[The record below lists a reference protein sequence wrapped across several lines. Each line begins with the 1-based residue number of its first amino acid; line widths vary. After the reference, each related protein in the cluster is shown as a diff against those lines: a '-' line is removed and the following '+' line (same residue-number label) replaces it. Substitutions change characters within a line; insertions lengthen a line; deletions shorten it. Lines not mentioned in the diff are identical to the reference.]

1 MAKATQNAYL
11 YETFI
16 IFINNLNWM
25 WHYFVIS
32 QSRVKNSSF
41 YNDTDT
47 VNTVMESVDS
57 TSIIE
62 EQKRIAA
69 EEARLQERKAELDK
83 LSKNFNQKKD
93 EFSNKTWIFPKNKP
107 KYRNRNATY
116 CYFMKQSNEVRNF
129 RFVFQYVNSDWLF
142 IKDLIFNID
151 GKVFEYR
158 RLDFNTDCSGGQ
170 IWEWCDLQLSDI
182 DLIRSLENAKS
193 IKIKMNGDKYY
204 DTRTL
209 NSATITSIQET
220 IKYYKA
226 LGGRFY

>member
-1 MAKATQNAYL
+1 MKHLLYL
-11 YETFI
+11 LITSI
-16 IFINNLNWM
+16 GCG
-25 WHYFVIS
+25 FVLLS
-32 QSRVKNSSF
+32 CQSRVKNSSF
-41 YNDTDT
+41 SNDTDT
-47 VNTVMESVDS
+47 VKTIMESVDS
-57 TSIIE
+57 TSVIE
-62 EQKRIAA
+62 EQKKIAA
-69 EEARLQERKAELDK
+69 EEAQLQERKAELDK
-83 LSKNFNQKKD
+83 LSKKFNQKKD
-93 EFSNKTWIFPKNKP
+93 EFSNKTWIFPNNKP

-116 CYFMKQSNEVRNF
+116 CDFMKQNNEVRNF

-158 RLDFNTDCSGGQ
+158 RLDFNTDCRGGQ

-182 DLIRSLENAKS
+182 DLIRALEKAKS

>member
-1 MAKATQNAYL
+1 MKHLLYL
-11 YETFI
+11 
-16 IFINNLNWM
+16 
-25 WHYFVIS
+25 VITS
-32 QSRVKNSSF
+32 IGCGIVLLSCQSRVKNSSF
-41 YNDTDT
+41 YNDTNT

-83 LSKNFNQKKD
+83 LSKKFKQKKD
-93 EFSNKTWIFPKNKP
+93 EFSNKTWIFPNNKP

-116 CYFMKQSNEVRNF
+116 CYFMKQNNEVRNF

>member
-1 MAKATQNAYL
+1 
-11 YETFI
+11 
-16 IFINNLNWM
+16 
-25 WHYFVIS
+25 
-32 QSRVKNSSF
+32 
-41 YNDTDT
+41 
-47 VNTVMESVDS
+47 MESVDS
-57 TSIIE
+57 TSVIE
-62 EQKRIAA
+62 EQKKIAA
-69 EEARLQERKAELDK
+69 EKAQLLERKAELDK
-83 LSKNFNQKKD
+83 LSKKFNQKKD
-93 EFSNKTWIFPKNKP
+93 EFSNKTWIFPNNKP

-116 CYFMKQSNEVRNF
+116 CYFMKQNNEVRNF

-158 RLDFNTDCSGGQ
+158 RLDFNTDCCGGQ

-182 DLIRSLENAKS
+182 DLIRALEKAKS

>member
-1 MAKATQNAYL
+1 MTE
-11 YETFI
+11 YEKKT
-16 IFINNLNWM
+16 IFILAIVAICMGSLFSSCQATSSHNP
-25 WHYFVIS
+25 S
-32 QSRVKNSSF
+32 QNEIDSTETSV
-41 YNDTDT
+41 
-47 VNTVMESVDS
+47 EEVDS
-57 TSIIE
+57 EAIIVK
-62 EQKRIAA
+62 QKRIEA
-69 EEARLQERKAELDK
+69 EKVAEAEIKQKKKWELERLA
-83 LSKNFNQKKD
+83 KNFQQKKD
-93 EFSNKTWIFPKNKP
+93 EFSNKTWILPKDKP

-116 CYFMKQSNEVRNF
+116 CYFMKQSNEVSNF

-158 RLDFNTDCSGGQ
+158 RLDFNTDCRGDQ
-170 IWEWCDLQLSDI
+170 IWEWCDLQLSDT
-182 DLIRSLENAKS
+182 DLIRALENAKS

-209 NSATITSIQET
+209 KSATITSIQNT

>member
-1 MAKATQNAYL
+1 MKHSLYL
-11 YETFI
+11 I
-16 IFINNLNWM
+16 ITSIGCGIVL
-25 WHYFVIS
+25 S
-32 QSRVKNSSF
+32 SCQSRVKNSSF
-41 YNDTDT
+41 SKDTDT
-47 VNTVMESVDS
+47 VNTIMESVDS

-93 EFSNKTWIFPKNKP
+93 EFSNKIWIFPKDSP

-116 CYFMKQSNEVRNF
+116 CYFMKQNREVRNF

-158 RLDFNTDCSGGQ
+158 RLDFNTDCRGGQ

-182 DLIRSLENAKS
+182 DLIRALEKAKS

>member
-1 MAKATQNAYL
+1 MTVVGYCRL
-11 YETFI
+11 
-16 IFINNLNWM
+16 
-25 WHYFVIS
+25 
-32 QSRVKNSSF
+32 SRDEDKENYAS
-41 YNDTDT
+41 
-47 VNTVMESVDS
+47 
-57 TSIIE
+57 IE

-69 EEARLQERKAELDK
+69 EEARLQARKAELDK

>member
-1 MAKATQNAYL
+1 MKHLLYL
-11 YETFI
+11 LITSI
-16 IFINNLNWM
+16 GCGIVLL
-25 WHYFVIS
+25 S
-32 QSRVKNSSF
+32 CQSRVKNSSF
-41 YNDTDT
+41 SNDTDT
-47 VNTVMESVDS
+47 VNTIMESVDS

-69 EEARLQERKAELDK
+69 EKARLQERKAELDK

-116 CYFMKQSNEVRNF
+116 CYFMKQNNDVCNF
-129 RFVFQYVNSDWLF
+129 RFVFQYVNRDWLF

-182 DLIRSLENAKS
+182 DLIRSLENAKR

>member
-1 MAKATQNAYL
+1 MKHSLYL
-11 YETFI
+11 LITSIGCGI
-16 IFINNLNWM
+16 IL
-25 WHYFVIS
+25 S
-32 QSRVKNSSF
+32 SCQSRVKNSSF

-182 DLIRSLENAKS
+182 DLIQSLENAKS

>member
-1 MAKATQNAYL
+1 MKHSLYL
-11 YETFI
+11 LIASIGCGI
-16 IFINNLNWM
+16 IL
-25 WHYFVIS
+25 S
-32 QSRVKNSSF
+32 SCQSRVKNSSF

>member
-1 MAKATQNAYL
+1 MKHLLYL
-11 YETFI
+11 LITSI
-16 IFINNLNWM
+16 GCGIVLL
-25 WHYFVIS
+25 S
-32 QSRVKNSSF
+32 CQSRVKNSSF
-41 YNDTDT
+41 SNDTDT
-47 VNTVMESVDS
+47 VKTIMESVDS
-57 TSIIE
+57 TSVIE
-62 EQKRIAA
+62 EQKKIAA
-69 EEARLQERKAELDK
+69 EEAQLQERKAELDK
-83 LSKNFNQKKD
+83 LSKKFNQKKD
-93 EFSNKTWIFPKNKP
+93 EFSNKTWIFPNNKP

-116 CYFMKQSNEVRNF
+116 CYFMKQNNEVRNF

>member
-1 MAKATQNAYL
+1 
-11 YETFI
+11 
-16 IFINNLNWM
+16 
-25 WHYFVIS
+25 
-32 QSRVKNSSF
+32 
-41 YNDTDT
+41 
-47 VNTVMESVDS
+47 MESVDS
-57 TSIIE
+57 TSVIE
-62 EQKRIAA
+62 EQKKIAA
-69 EEARLQERKAELDK
+69 EKAQLLERKAELDK
-83 LSKNFNQKKD
+83 LSKNYNQKKD
-93 EFSNKTWIFPKNKP
+93 EFSNKTWIFPNNKP

-116 CYFMKQSNEVRNF
+116 CYFMKQNNEVRNF

-151 GKVFEYR
+151 GKIFEYR

>member
-1 MAKATQNAYL
+1 MKHSLYL
-11 YETFI
+11 LITLI
-16 IFINNLNWM
+16 GCGIVL
-25 WHYFVIS
+25 S
-32 QSRVKNSSF
+32 SCQSRVKNSSF
-41 YNDTDT
+41 SNDTDT
-47 VNTVMESVDS
+47 VNTIMESVDS

-69 EEARLQERKAELDK
+69 EKARLQERKAELDK

-116 CYFMKQSNEVRNF
+116 CYFMKQNNDVCNF
-129 RFVFQYVNSDWLF
+129 RFVFQYVNRDWLF

-182 DLIRSLENAKS
+182 DLIRSLENAKR

>member
-1 MAKATQNAYL
+1 MKHSLSLLITSIGCG
-11 YETFI
+11 I
-16 IFINNLNWM
+16 IL
-25 WHYFVIS
+25 S
-32 QSRVKNSSF
+32 SCQSRVKNSSF

-182 DLIRSLENAKS
+182 DLIRSLENAKN

>member
-1 MAKATQNAYL
+1 MKHLLYL
-11 YETFI
+11 LITSI
-16 IFINNLNWM
+16 GCG
-25 WHYFVIS
+25 FVLLS
-32 QSRVKNSSF
+32 CQSRVKNSSF
-41 YNDTDT
+41 SNDADT
-47 VNTVMESVDS
+47 VKTIMESVDS
-57 TSIIE
+57 TSVIE
-62 EQKRIAA
+62 EQKKIAA
-69 EEARLQERKAELDK
+69 EEAQLQERKAELDK
-83 LSKNFNQKKD
+83 LSKKFNQKKD
-93 EFSNKTWIFPKNKP
+93 EFSNKTWIFPNNKP

-116 CYFMKQSNEVRNF
+116 CYFMKQNNEVRNF

-158 RLDFNTDCSGGQ
+158 RLDFNTDCRGGQ

-182 DLIRSLENAKS
+182 DLIRALEKAKS